1 MGKSIAVRDFVR
13 MALRFDRSAV
23 RTASTCD
30 TALPCVNRTFDWDIQ
45 TDQSIA

>member
-23 RTASTCD
+23 RSASACD
-30 TALPCVNRTFDWDIQ
+30 TALPCVNRTIDW
-45 TDQSIA
+45 SIKTNQPIV